1 MALDNIE
8 QLETKVMRLIERHE
22 RIKREKESVEKR
34 LQQKESEWHH
44 LKGQI
49 RQYERERVEL
59 REKLDKILGQ
69 FASLD
74 LPDWCGEEIMKKA
87 LDVEILGQK
96 LTISSDAEETYMLK
110 VAGYVD
116 EKMQALSR
124 AQKPVNKS
132 NIAMLAA
139 LNIADE
145 YHRLKEM
152 HESILNRLNQL
163 SKKLSTMLTEEG

>member
-1 MALDNIE
+1 
-8 QLETKVMRLIERHE
+8 
-22 RIKREKESVEKR
+22 
-34 LQQKESEWHH
+34 
-44 LKGQI
+44 
-49 RQYERERVEL
+49 
-59 REKLDKILGQ
+59 
-69 FASLD
+69 
-74 LPDWCGEEIMKKA
+74 MKKA

-96 LTISSDAEETYMLK
+96 LTISSDAEEGYMLK

-145 YHRLKEM
+145 YHRLRES
-152 HESILNRLNQL
+152 HEAILNRVNQL